1 MEPSWFRS
9 VSPNHSA
16 SWFKRISL
24 RDSFPSWSL
33 SYLARIWENSGISMR
48 FGRSPSV
55 SQPVTK
61 MRSRSI
67 TGTDLSCHGMPRTHH
82 NFLPVSRAY
91 EATSKEPGTISSAG
105 PIFGVD
111 RGRGVTARI
120 FRPHRL
126 PEHPSGRGIDRNQ
139 VRPGVLIADER
150 QLSIGE
156 DWRGAVA
163 VWIVERTQR
172 QTPTLV
178 AIRSVGQQ
186 SEVAKEHVNIGSIC
200 DWRWR
205 GGSVC
210 RLETLHAFARRL
222 PPP

>member
-1 MEPSWFRS
+1 MLKQGEGSRVDDEFAGGLEYY
-9 VSPNHSA
+9 A
-16 SWFKRISL
+16 SYGSLAGFDSL
-24 RDSFPSWSL
+24 RNQQQQIFPT
-33 SYLARIWENSGISMR
+33 IDVDFGPQWEFNFGVGI
-48 FGRSPSV
+48 G
-55 SQPVTK
+55 
-61 MRSRSI
+61 
-67 TGTDLSCHGMPRTHH
+67 
-82 NFLPVSRAY
+82 
-91 EATSKEPGTISSAG
+91 ATSSTDHLIVKCI
-105 PIFGVD
+105 
-111 RGRGVTARI
+111 
-120 FRPHRL
+120 
-126 PEHPSGRGIDRNQ
+126 
-139 VRPGVLIADER
+139 LIADER

-205 GGSVC
+205 GGAVC